1 MCDWTGPFDIYNASA
16 ISSTANPDAS
26 HPYIEFTA
34 KYPRNTPYT
43 PNVVA
48 TDTGSMIPVTF
59 RASDKVKAQNTAY
72 ALANDPSAQ
81 ITMSINFAYV
91 RAHGDPED
99 KTLWAPT
106 LDQAAYPSITAS
118 PTDPWG
124 IDPAGVY
131 TGVPDTPAPCPS
143 LYDDSQAPNGQGDN
157 PLSQSTTLLLPLVIA
172 IPAVLICCS
181 VAYVIGYRMSRGRQL
196 TVELAVEEMPP
207 AYTSQ
212 QRPTLYMVSNPLN
225 TESETSKPR
234 HPSPPRRQP
243 SPPRRG
249 LPPGWETFY
258 DPIDGKPYYHN
269 ASTGQTVWEAPTF

>member
-1 MCDWTGPFDIYNASA
+1 MT
-16 ISSTANPDAS
+16 
-26 HPYIEFTA
+26 
-34 KYPRNTPYT
+34 
-43 PNVVA
+43 
-48 TDTGSMIPVTF
+48 
-59 RASDKVKAQNTAY
+59 
-72 ALANDPSAQ
+72 
-81 ITMSINFAYV
+81 
-91 RAHGDPED
+91 
-99 KTLWAPT
+99 
-106 LDQAAYPSITAS
+106 
-118 PTDPWG
+118 
-124 IDPAGVY
+124 
-131 TGVPDTPAPCPS
+131 
-143 LYDDSQAPNGQGDN
+143 
-157 PLSQSTTLLLPLVIA
+157 LPLVIS

-181 VAYVIGYRMSRGRQL
+181 VAYVIGYRMSRVRQL

-225 TESETSKPR
+225 TESATSKPR